1 MSNGD
6 ESFEEV
12 AQMGAEANGDEWAPQ
27 GRDSLVRVVHLRPT
41 VPAVHVQGC
50 LDHTTAP
57 AVQKFVLEVLA
68 TSPWAVVLDLRALT
82 DLAPDAVAALV
93 DLASVA
99 GDADIGL
106 YLVAADPVVADVLA
120 AAGVHQLFE
129 IHPDIDS
136 ALRTMGRPQ

>member
-1 MSNGD
+1 
-6 ESFEEV
+6 
-12 AQMGAEANGDEWAPQ
+12 MGADADGDEWAPC
-27 GRDSLVRVVHLRPT
+27 GRDSLVRVVHLRPA
-41 VPAVHVQGC
+41 VPVVHVQGC

-82 DLAPDAVAALV
+82 DLAPDAVPALV
-93 DLASVA
+93 ELACVA
-99 GDADIGL
+99 GDADTGL
-106 YLVAADPVVADVLA
+106 YLVTTDPVVAHVLA
-120 AAGVHQLFE
+120 AAGVHRLFE

>member
-1 MSNGD
+1 M
-6 ESFEEV
+6 
-12 AQMGAEANGDEWAPQ
+12 Q
-27 GRDSLVRVVHLRPT
+27 GR
-41 VPAVHVQGC
+41 

-82 DLAPDAVAALV
+82 DLAPDAVPALV
-93 DLASVA
+93 ELAYVA

-106 YLVAADPVVADVLA
+106 YLVTTDPVVAHVLA
-120 AAGVHQLFE
+120 AASVHRLFE

-136 ALRTMGRPQ
+136 ALRTMGQPQ